1 LRGYAKPPEAVKL
14 TLEPVMCLMTRNPV
28 VMDWKDIKSELRKDT
43 FIKNIMAFDKN
54 DITPE
59 VKKFVMTKYLKDT
72 VKFDPAKINK
82 ASKAAGPLAMWVKS
96 IVEYSEIFHSIA
108 PLRKELKTLED
119 QGAEMLREK
128 NRLDALVVKLE
139 DSIEGLKVEYAEL
152 IAKVENIKNDMK

>member
-1 LRGYAKPPEAVKL
+1 
-14 TLEPVMCLMTRNPV
+14 MTRNPV

-43 FIKNIMAFDKN
+43 FIKNIMSFDKN

-59 VKKFVMTKYLKDT
+59 VKKFVMTKYLKDA
-72 VKFDPAKINK
+72 VKFDPVKINK

-119 QGAEMLREK
+119 
-128 NRLDALVVKLE
+128 
-139 DSIEGLKVEYAEL
+139 
-152 IAKVENIKNDMK
+152 

>member
-1 LRGYAKPPEAVKL
+1 
-14 TLEPVMCLMTRNPV
+14 MTRNPV

-43 FIKNIMAFDKN
+43 FIKNIMSFDKN

-59 VKKFVMTKYLKDT
+59 VKKFVMAKYLKDA
-72 VKFDPAKINK
+72 VKFDPVKINK

-119 QGAEMLREK
+119 QGAEMLKEK
-128 NRLDALVVKLE
+128 NRLDALVAKLE